1 MAALDGMR
9 ILDLTQ
15 FEAGPAC
22 TQALAWLGADVVKVE
37 KPGRGDRARG
47 AGRARN
53 EAYAPAFCA
62 WNANKRSLAID
73 LGSEA
78 GHALFL
84 RLVPKF
90 DILVENFGP
99 GVMERLGLDYET
111 LGAVAPGLIEARIK
125 GFGNSGPYA
134 GFAVGPP
141 VAQAGSGAFSINGR
155 PDGPPMMPGPM
166 GDAAAGV
173 YAAVAVLAAWVRK
186 LRTGR
191 GEWIDISMQEAM
203 TLFVRGRGAI
213 HGPWGSRPARRS
225 GNIGD
230 VPPADLY
237 PCKPFGPNDHVF
249 LMPVTESQWGAL
261 CAAMG
266 RPELRADL
274 RFYSPRWRI
283 QNQRALREEIVAWTR
298 TRTKREA
305 MEALCAAGVPSG
317 ACLDTAEVLADGHLT
332 ARGFIEEIDL
342 PVHGKVSVPG
352 FAPRLSASR
361 VPLQRPP
368 RLGEHTDELLRAE
381 LGLDAAQLDALR
393 DAGAIGGPARPGRST
408 PERSVRGIPPS
419 ANRRLMDG
427 QAARERHVRALPD
440 PPDARRPAM
449 AALDGIK
456 VLDMTQ
462 FEAGPAC
469 TQVLAWL
476 GADVVKIEP
485 PDRGDGAR
493 FFGGDG
499 ASAYAAFFCA
509 WNTNKRSLAVD
520 LGRTRG
526 RDLLL
531 RLAPRFDVFVENYG
545 PGVVERLGIG
555 YETLGAINPGLIY
568 TRIKSFGLS
577 GPLAGFRGL
586 DPTAQAAA
594 GAFSVNGEADDPPT
608 MPGPTVADSGT
619 GLQAAMAVM
628 AAWTQRLRTGKG
640 QLVELSMQEAATYYM
655 RSHFFGR
662 SMNGARAAARSG
674 NSLGL
679 PPAGLY
685 ACKPFGRN
693 DYIYLQPL
701 TDGHWDALCEVM
713 DRAGLRTDPRFYST
727 RWRLQNAAALREEIG
742 AWVGKRTKHEAMEA
756 IAGAGVPCSAC
767 LDTAD
772 LHRDPHLAARG
783 FIHELELP
791 VHGRVRMLGFA
802 PESSALCAGIRRP
815 PLLGEHSG
823 EVLNAEL
830 GLDGAELQALRDAGV
845 IRDAARVSPS

>member
-9 ILDLTQ
+9 VLDLTQ

-47 AGRARN
+47 ADRARN

-73 LGSEA
+73 IGSEA

-90 DILVENFGP
+90 DVLVENFGP
-99 GVMERLGLDYET
+99 GVMERLGIDHET
-111 LGAVAPGLIEARIK
+111 LGAVSPGLIQARIK
-125 GFGNSGPYA
+125 GFGNSGPHA

-141 VAQAGSGAFSINGR
+141 IAQAASGAFSINGR
-155 PDGPPMMPGPM
+155 PDGPPLLPGPM

-173 YAAVAVLAAWVRK
+173 YAAVAVLAAWTRK

-191 GEWIDISMQEAM
+191 GQWIDISMQEAM

-213 HGPWGSRPARRS
+213 YAPWGARAARRS

-230 VPPADLY
+230 APSADLY
-237 PCKPFGPNDHVF
+237 PCKPYGPNDHIY
-249 LMPVTESQWGAL
+249 LTPMTEDQWGAL
-261 CAAMG
+261 CEAMG
-266 RPELRADL
+266 RPELRTDL
-274 RFYSPRWRI
+274 RFYSPRWRL
-283 QNQRALREEIVAWTR
+283 QNHRALREEISSWTR
-298 TRTKREA
+298 TQTKHEA
-305 MEALCAAGVPSG
+305 METLCAAGVPSS
-317 ACLDTAEVLADGHLT
+317 ACLDTADMLDDRHLT
-332 ARGFIEEIDL
+332 ARGFMEEIEL
-342 PVHGKVSVPG
+342 PVHGKVRVPG

-361 VPLQRPP
+361 VPLKRPP
-368 RLGEHTDELLRAE
+368 RLGEHTGELLRAE
-381 LGLDAAQLDALR
+381 LGLDDAQLEALR
-393 DAGAIGGPARPGRST
+393 EAGTIGGPLRSGRPG
-408 PERSVRGIPPS
+408 PEQPVRAIPPS
-419 ANRRLMDG
+419 ETRRLTDG
-427 QAARERHVRALPD
+427 QVSRDRHVRAFPA
-440 PPDARRPAM
+440 PPDARRGTM
-449 AALDGIK
+449 AALDGMK

-462 FEAGPAC
+462 YEAGPAC

-476 GADVVKIEP
+476 GADVVKVEP
-485 PDRGDGAR
+485 PGRGDGAR
-493 FFGGDG
+493 NFGGD
-499 ASAYAAFFCA
+499 ANAYSAFFCA
-509 WNTNKRSLAVD
+509 WNANKRSLAVD
-520 LGRTRG
+520 LGGARG

-531 RLAPRFDVFVENYG
+531 RLARRFDVFVENYS
-545 PGVVERLGIG
+545 PGVIERFDIG
-555 YETLGAINPGLIY
+555 YETLSAINPGLIY
-568 TRIKSFGLS
+568 TRIKGFGLS
-577 GPLAGFRGL
+577 GPHAGFRSV

-594 GAFSVNGEADDPPT
+594 GAFSVNGEADGPPT
-608 MPGPTVADSGT
+608 MPGPTLADSGT
-619 GLQAAMAVM
+619 GLQAAMAVL
-628 AAWTQRLRTGKG
+628 AAWTRKQRSGEG
-640 QLVELSMQEAATYYM
+640 QLIELSMQEATTYYL

-662 SMNGARAAARSG
+662 TMSRARPAGRSG

-742 AWVGKRTKHEAMEA
+742 AWVGKRTKHEAMEV